1 MQDKIR
7 NIELPNESEAA
18 ELKNIVTQLVDEIL
32 EVGVDT
38 IEEKSELSKVVSK
51 ESNLVVMLSPEN
63 NQSIEYL
70 RDIRAKVLTYKL
82 SSRR

>member
-18 ELKNIVTQLVDEIL
+18 EHKNIVTQLVDEIL